1 MAVVAGLEA
10 LLLGLLLRQQYSEF
24 YYTTSSTSFPFFF
37 FFDKKFPPF
46 SRLIM
51 CLLIAIMRLSRI
63 TYCIKTLRRNIGG
76 NYCAQLCF

>member
-37 FFDKKFPPF
+37 FDKKFPPF
-46 SRLIM
+46 SSLIM